1 MDIKELSDIQSESG
15 IIGTLIYHPEYIAHS
30 DYLKPNYFFEKDNA
44 CLYWAIQELFRKGI
58 TNIDA
63 YNIVNQ
69 LQSNKGVWKTL
80 EKFNLPNL
88 QEFIQLYKKVA
99 RNSLA
104 EYKMLVDNVVSLS
117 FKRDL
122 VKTTNEIDIDCFD
135 GKKSLE
141 ELSTST
147 YSKLEDLTKKDIVT
161 SEVATI
167 GEQIDSIWDDIVS
180 RRSEDGIYGLPS
192 KFECFMPYFTY
203 EPGELVVIQAKMKM
217 GKSFFM
223 MNEAVHKLKNGVPTL
238 VIDTEMPTRLW
249 TESLLSHLSGVDISK
264 VKSGL
269 CSDEEN
275 YKIASAKEW
284 LKGQPLVHIYETN
297 PNMDKV
303 YSTCRMLQN
312 KMNLGF
318 VVYDY
323 LKSNQVD
330 SSANYNILGAHCD
343 YLKNKVA
350 GELNIPVLAAC
361 QSNRQGEVADSMKIL
376 RYASVVVD
384 WGYKDQEE
392 INKDGIQCG
401 NAKAKIIVNRLG
413 RQMDITNENEYLDFV
428 FDGSIGTISQATQH
442 DTSGADDIF

>member
-1 MDIKELSDIQSESG
+1 MEVKDLSDIKSESG

-30 DYLKPNYFFEKDNA
+30 DYLKPNYFYEKDNA
-44 CLYWAIQELFRKGI
+44 CIYWAIQELFKRGI
-58 TNIDA
+58 TTIDA

-69 LQSNKGVWKTL
+69 LQSNKGVWKTM
-80 EKFNLPNL
+80 EKYNLPNI
-88 QEFIQLYKKVA
+88 QEFVQLYKKVA
-99 RNSLA
+99 RNSLT

-122 VKTTNEIDIDCFD
+122 IKTTNEIDIDCYSE
-135 GKKSLE
+135 KSLE

-147 YSKLEDLTKKDIVT
+147 SSKLEDLTKKYVIT

-167 GEQIDSIWDDIVS
+167 GEQIDDIWKEIES
-180 RRSEDGIYGLPS
+180 RRSENGVYGLPS
-192 KFECFMPYFTY
+192 KYECFLPYFTF

-217 GKSFFM
+217 GKSFFL
-223 MNEAVHKLKNGVPTL
+223 MNEAVHKLKNGVATL
-238 VIDTEMPTRLW
+238 IIDTEMPTRLW
-249 TESLLSHLSGVDISK
+249 TERLLSHLSGVDISK
-264 VKSGL
+264 IKSGL
-269 CSDEEN
+269 CNEEEAK
-275 YKIASAKEW
+275 KIVEAREW
-284 LKGQPLVHIYETN
+284 LKDKPLIHIYETN

-323 LKSNQVD
+323 LKSNQID
-330 SSANYNILGAHCD
+330 SSANYNILGAQCD

-384 WGYKDQEE
+384 WSYKDQEE
-392 INKDGIQCG
+392 MARDGLQCG
-401 NAKAKIIVNRLG
+401 NARAKIVVNRLG
-413 RQMDITNENEYLDFV
+413 KQMDTTNESEYLDFM
-428 FDGSIGTISQATQH
+428 FDGSIGTITQATQH
-442 DTSGADDIF
+442 DTTVEEDLF